1 MPKGKLDTFGNLEKL
16 IDGIGGGKAGDLPA
30 IDTASLL
37 AELAVIKQLV
47 AKSSLPDIKVPIPG
61 TIRPSVTGPEIKV
74 PRWTG
79 PEIVLPG
86 SDEENVTGPEIGT
99 KRCPTCKRPY

>member
-1 MPKGKLDTFGNLEKL
+1 MPKGRLDTFGNLEKL
-16 IDGIGGGKAGDLPA
+16 IDTVGAGKAGDLPA

-37 AELAVIKQLV
+37 AELAVIKALV

-86 SDEENVTGPEIGT
+86 GDEESITGPEVDT
-99 KRCPTCKRPY
+99 KRCPRCGRAY